1 MFLAAPF
8 FFFATRW
15 SWTIIIFPHWP
26 QVLFFATGGQD
37 KRTGDKSQVKVHCSC
52 ATRIDVVA
60 ASFAGA
66 RLWLLAPGHAL
77 YVLVCTTYGVLSMQ

>member
-8 FFFATRW
+8 FFCCALELDHYYL
-15 SWTIIIFPHWP
+15 SPLASSA
-26 QVLFFATGGQD
+26 VSATGGQD

-77 YVLVCTTYGVLSMQ
+77 DVLRTECCQMQ